1 MRTLRTLTSAAV
13 LTASLTAFP
22 ASATAQTTYTYG
34 VWGTEVYAT
43 STKGRF
49 VGTAN
54 GVATGT
60 WYAEVIHVP
69 LGSSTNPADIT
80 AGSFGMVLN
89 KTEPGRYVTGKF
101 SHGKIKQIKSGANC
115 TNQDYSV
122 DGVLAGVSA
131 DGRTGGTGT
140 FAVTLTHHR
149 ANIFGTCRL
158 YAATVHDG
166 KVALTF

>member
-1 MRTLRTLTSAAV
+1 MRTLRTLTLAAV
-13 LTASLTAFP
+13 LTASLVAFP

-54 GVATGT
+54 GGATGT
-60 WYAEVIHVP
+60 WYAEVIHGS
-69 LGSSTNPADIT
+69 LGSGTADISG
-80 AGSFGMVLN
+80 GSFVMVLN
-89 KTEPGRYVTGKF
+89 KAEPGRYVTGKF
-101 SHGKIKQIKSGANC
+101 SDGSIRQINSGANC

-122 DGVLAGVSA
+122 DGVLASVSA
-131 DGRTGGTGT
+131 DGRTGDTGT

-166 KVALTF
+166 EVTLTF